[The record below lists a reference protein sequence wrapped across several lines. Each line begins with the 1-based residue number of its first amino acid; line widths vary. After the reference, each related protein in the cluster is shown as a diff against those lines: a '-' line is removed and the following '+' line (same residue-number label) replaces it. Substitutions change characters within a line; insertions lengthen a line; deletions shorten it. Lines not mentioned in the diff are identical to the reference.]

1 MYQHQVV
8 IGAHGGRGYEHCF
21 RGYDFAPGESAANGD
36 APLPNSITRL
46 TYNQVSKNKT
56 NKTEN

>member
-1 MYQHQVV
+1 VV

-21 RGYDFAPGESAANGD
+21 RGYDFAPGESVANGD

-46 TYNQVSKNKT
+46 TYNQVGQKKT
-56 NKTEN
+56 DKTEH